1 MKKLL
6 GVSIAAMLAVTPM
19 IASADPST
27 GNHLSNA
34 APSAPAGTG
43 VPPFKAVT
51 VDTAAN
57 IATTSYVQGAYNDA
71 IAAINMVATTANAA
85 TTTQQVTTAINEA
98 AGAGLSTN
106 DSGVLSVAGGDG
118 ITVDTTNDV
127 VKVNNGNGLEIGT
140 DTDAGKLKV
149 KAGNSTITVDSDG
162 VKVGTITDS
171 NIGDGTISQAKIDGL
186 GTALNGK
193 QAQLKTNGTGTPNIQ
208 TTVYTTMNTNI
219 SGTGENQARDD
230 VLVTEKAVA
239 TALAAVNT
247 LADNAQTAQEVED
260 KIDMAAGAGLATDG
274 QGVLSVTAGDG
285 IQVADDKVAA
295 KLTDKGGLA
304 INSSTKDI
312 EVVVDGTTI
321 VKDSSTGALGVK
333 ANTFDAYNAASNAQT
348 AIETK
353 LTAGG
358 ADGYAINAQSVKVQG
373 SDVSTQTGVTAT
385 ISNSTVPVFTAW
397 GDTTT
402 TDVYVKS
409 AAYTTTARA
418 NGVAAN

>member
-19 IASADPST
+19 IASADPAS
-27 GNHLSNA
+27 GNHLSDA
-34 APSAPAGTG
+34 APTATTG
-43 VPPFKAVT
+43 NAPFKAVT

-71 IAAINMVATTANAA
+71 IAAINKVATTAAA
-85 TTTQQVTTAINEA
+85 AQTAGQVTTAINNA

-140 DTDAGKLKV
+140 GTDAGKLKV
-149 KAGNSTITVDSDG
+149 KAGDTTITVDSNG

-171 NIGDGTISQAKIDGL
+171 NIDNGTISQSKINGL
-186 GTALNGK
+186 STTFGTK
-193 QAQLKTNGTGTPNIQ
+193 QDQLTNGSANIS
-208 TTVYTTMNTNI
+208 TTVATTMRTDT
-219 SGTGENQARDD
+219 SGTNAARDD
-230 VLVTEKAVA
+230 VLVTESAVA
-239 TALAAVNT
+239 AALATVNS
-247 LADNAQTAQEVED
+247 LADAAQTEQEVED
-260 KIDMAAGAGLATDG
+260 KIDDAAGAGLATDG

-295 KLTDKGGLA
+295 KLHTNGGLD
-304 INSSTKDI
+304 IDSTSKGI
-312 EVVVDGTTI
+312 KVVVDGTTI
-321 VKDSSTGALGVK
+321 ENNNGTLQVK
-333 ANTFDAYNAASNAQT
+333 ANVYDASGAASTAKS

-353 LTAGG
+353 LTTGGG
-358 ADGYAINAQSVKVQG
+358 ANGYEINAKSLQVQG

-397 GDTTT
+397 GATTT
-402 TDVYVKS
+402 ADVYVKS

-418 NGVAAN
+418 NGVAAD

>member
-19 IASADPST
+19 IASADPAS
-27 GNHLSNA
+27 GNHLSDA
-34 APSAPAGTG
+34 APTATTG
-43 VPPFKAVT
+43 NAPFKAVT

-71 IAAINMVATTANAA
+71 IAAINKVATTAGAAQTVDQVKTAIGNAA
-85 TTTQQVTTAINEA
+85 
-98 AGAGLSTN
+98 
-106 DSGVLSVAGGDG
+106 GDG
-118 ITVDTTNDV
+118 LTGDTTNGTLELDV
-127 VKVNNGNGLEIGT
+127 AANKAIQLVGETAGSKELDLVLADGTLTQNSSGL
-140 DTDAGKLKV
+140 
-149 KAGNSTITVDSDG
+149 
-162 VKVGTITDS
+162 KVGTITNS
-171 NIGDGTISQAKIDGL
+171 NISDGTISQAKIDGL

-260 KIDMAAGAGLATDG
+260 KIDAAAGAGLATDG
-274 QGVLSVTAGDG
+274 LGVLSVTAGDG

-353 LTAGG
+353 LTTGGG
-358 ADGYAINAQSVKVQG
+358 ATGYAINAQSLQVQG
-373 SDVSTQTGVTAT
+373 SNVSTETGVTAT

-397 GDTTT
+397 GADTTT
-402 TDVYVKS
+402 NVYVKS